1 MAGKKGQVAIEFL
14 MYAGLFMIIAIAAY
28 VLTSFT
34 ERGEVSIRESQ
45 LINAFGYKFAS
56 SPTIAYKGGEGFVY
70 DISFPKKL
78 EGKDYNVTYIC
89 STSGGERSC
98 YIQVAWPG
106 TYQEMNYPYTIAPA
120 RYTKGS
126 EIGNSACLEQ
136 VTGTPPGVIAFR
148 LNPESSDG
156 HLIFRNIGIEE
167 GYKYP
172 TIEMYCEVTPE

>member
-56 SPTIAYKGGEGFVY
+56 APTIAYKGGEGFVY

-120 RYTKGS
+120 RYVRGYD
-126 EIGNSACLEQ
+126 IGTSGCLQ
-136 VTGTPPGVIAFR
+136 NVPTSVGTAIR
-148 LNPESSDG
+148 LDPSSSYSDG

-167 GYKYP
+167 GYEYP
-172 TIEMYCEVTPE
+172 TIEMYCEVTE